1 MGLLLQNYKNLHTF
15 AQFLSSV
22 FGILLNNMEKRGSF
36 GSKLGVVLASAG
48 SAVGLGNIW
57 RFPTEVG
64 QNGGAA
70 FILVYIAFVLFLAM
84 PVMVSEFVIGRSSGT
99 NIVHAFRK
107 LAPARW
113 WIIIGFLGVLGGVL
127 VLSFYGVVAGWTLKY
142 TIDALTCRISGDNPA
157 QMFNSFVSDPVSP
170 LFYMALFLLLTHLVV
185 IRGIRGGIERY
196 SKLMMPL
203 LLIIIVILVCCSL
216 GMPGSTEGLRFLLK
230 PDFSKV
236 TPHVVLS
243 AMGQAFFSLS
253 VGIGCLATYASYFKK
268 DMNLAGSAVNVCAI
282 DTMVAIISGFIIF
295 PAVFSVEGVRA
306 DAGPGLVFITLP
318 HVFES
323 AFAQMPLVRYLFSSL
338 FYLLLL
344 LAALTSSISMHE
356 ICTAFVSEHYGVVR
370 KKAARLVTIVY
381 LILGT
386 ACSLSF
392 GPWQDYTLAGMTI
405 FGWFDY
411 ITAMFIMPLGG
422 IFISLLAGWFLEDK
436 LLTDELTNYGTLKV
450 RGLQFLVFLIR
461 WVAPIGVGMVF
472 LNEVAKQVNL
482 G

>member
-1 MGLLLQNYKNLHTF
+1 MNM
-15 AQFLSSV
+15 
-22 FGILLNNMEKRGSF
+22 NNRGRF

-84 PVMVSEFVIGRSSGT
+84 PVMVSEFVIGRSSGA

-107 LAPARW
+107 LAPAKW

-127 VLSFYGVVAGWTLKY
+127 VLSFYSVVAGWTLKY
-142 TIDALTCRISGDNPA
+142 TVDAAMHRISGTDPA
-157 QMFNSFVSDPVSP
+157 QTFNSFVSDTWSP
-170 LFYMALFLLLTHLVV
+170 MIYMALFLLLTHLVV
-185 IRGIRGGIERY
+185 IRGIKGGIERY

-203 LLIIIVILVCCSL
+203 LLFIIVILVGCSVS
-216 GMPGSTEGLRFLLK
+216 MPGSAEGLRFLLK

-253 VGIGCLATYASYFKK
+253 VGIGCLATYASYFNKN
-268 DMNLAGSAVNVCAI
+268 MNLAGSAINVCAI
-282 DTMVAIISGFIIF
+282 DTLVAIISGFIIF
-295 PAVFSVEGVRA
+295 PAVFSVEGVQA
-306 DAGPGLVFITLP
+306 DAGAGLVFITLP
-318 HVFES
+318 HVFSS
-323 AFAQMPLVRYLFSSL
+323 AFAQMPLVGYVFSTL

-356 ICTAFVSEHYGVVR
+356 ICTAFVSEHYNLTR
-370 KKAARLVTIVY
+370 KHAATLVTLVY
-381 LILGT
+381 LVLGA

-392 GPWQDYTLAGMTI
+392 GPWKDYTLAGMTV
-405 FGWFDY
+405 FSWFDFA
-411 ITAMFIMPLGG
+411 TAMFVMPIGG
-422 IFISLLAGWFLEDK
+422 IFITLFAGWYLDRK
-436 LLTDELTNYGTLKV
+436 LLTDELTNNGTLKV
-450 RGLQFLVFLIR
+450 RGLRVLIFLIR

-472 LNEVAKQVNL
+472 LNEVAKL
-482 G
+482 FK

>member
-1 MGLLLQNYKNLHTF
+1 
-15 AQFLSSV
+15 
-22 FGILLNNMEKRGSF
+22 MEKRGSF

-70 FILVYIAFVLFLAM
+70 FILVYIAFVLFLAL
-84 PVMVSEFVIGRSSGT
+84 PVMVSEFVIGRSSGA

-113 WIIIGFLGVLGGVL
+113 WMIIGFLGVLGGVL

-142 TIDALTCRISGDNPA
+142 TVDALAHRISGTDPA
-157 QMFNSFVSDPVSP
+157 QTFNNFVSNPWSP
-170 LFYMALFLLLTHLVV
+170 ILYMVLFLLLTHLVV
-185 IRGIRGGIERY
+185 IRGIKGGIEKY

-203 LLIIIVILVCCSL
+203 LLVIIVILVGCSL
-216 GMPGSTEGLRFLLK
+216 SMPGSAEGIRFLLQ

-253 VGIGCLATYASYFKK
+253 VGIGCMATYASYFNK
-268 DMNLAGSAVNVCAI
+268 DMNLAGSAANVCAI
-282 DTMVAIISGFIIF
+282 DTMVAIVSGFIIF
-295 PAVFSVEGVRA
+295 PAVFSVEGVQA
-306 DAGPGLVFITLP
+306 DAGAGLVFITLP
-318 HVFES
+318 HVFSS
-323 AFAQMPLVRYLFSSL
+323 AFAQMPLLGYIFSSL

-356 ICTAFVSEHYGVVR
+356 ICTAFVSEHYGLAR
-370 KKAARLVTIVY
+370 KKAAALVTLVY
-381 LILGT
+381 MVLGT

-392 GPWQDYTLAGMTI
+392 GPWKDYTLAGMTV
-405 FGWFDY
+405 FSWFDFM
-411 ITAMFIMPLGG
+411 TAMFIMPIGG
-422 IFISLLAGWFLEDK
+422 IFISLFAGWYLDRK
-436 LLTDELTNYGTLKV
+436 LLTDELTNCGTLKV
-450 RGLQFLVFLIR
+450 RGLRGLIFLIR

-472 LNEVAKQVNL
+472 LNEVAKLFN
-482 G
+482 

>member
-1 MGLLLQNYKNLHTF
+1 
-15 AQFLSSV
+15 
-22 FGILLNNMEKRGSF
+22 MEKRGSF

-70 FILVYIAFVLFLAM
+70 FILVYIAFVLFLAL
-84 PVMVSEFVIGRSSGT
+84 PVMVSEFVIGRSSGA

-113 WIIIGFLGVLGGVL
+113 WMIIGFLGVLGGVL

-142 TIDALTCRISGDNPA
+142 TVDALAHRISGTDPA
-157 QMFNSFVSDPVSP
+157 QTFNNFVSNSWSP
-170 LFYMALFLLLTHLVV
+170 ILYMVLFLLLTHLVV
-185 IRGIRGGIERY
+185 IRGIKEGIEKY

-203 LLIIIVILVCCSL
+203 LLVIIVILVGCSL
-216 GMPGSTEGLRFLLK
+216 SMPGSAEGIRFLLQ

-253 VGIGCLATYASYFKK
+253 VGIGCMATYASYFNK
-268 DMNLAGSAVNVCAI
+268 DMNLAGSAANVCAI
-282 DTMVAIISGFIIF
+282 DTMVAIVSGFIIF
-295 PAVFSVEGVRA
+295 PAVFSVEGVQA
-306 DAGPGLVFITLP
+306 DAGAGLVFITLP
-318 HVFES
+318 HVFSS
-323 AFAQMPLVRYLFSSL
+323 AFAQMPLLGYIFSSL

-356 ICTAFVSEHYGVVR
+356 ICTAFVSEHYGLAR
-370 KKAARLVTIVY
+370 KKAAALVTLVY
-381 LILGT
+381 MVLGT

-392 GPWQDYTLAGMTI
+392 GPWKDYTLAGMTV
-405 FGWFDY
+405 FSWFDF
-411 ITAMFIMPLGG
+411 ITAMFIMPIGG
-422 IFISLLAGWFLEDK
+422 IFISLFAGWYLDRK
-436 LLTDELTNYGTLKV
+436 LLTDELTNCGTLKV
-450 RGLQFLVFLIR
+450 RGLRGLIFLIR

-472 LNEVAKQVNL
+472 LNEVAKLFN
-482 G
+482 

>member
-1 MGLLLQNYKNLHTF
+1 
-15 AQFLSSV
+15 
-22 FGILLNNMEKRGSF
+22 MEKRGSF

-70 FILVYIAFVLFLAM
+70 FILVYIAFVLFLAL
-84 PVMVSEFVIGRSSGT
+84 PVMVSEFVIGRSSGA

-113 WIIIGFLGVLGGVL
+113 WMIIGFLGVLGGVL

-142 TIDALTCRISGDNPA
+142 TVDALAHRISGTDPA
-157 QMFNSFVSDPVSP
+157 QTFNNFVSNPWSP
-170 LFYMALFLLLTHLVV
+170 ILYMVLFLLLTHLVV
-185 IRGIRGGIERY
+185 IRGIKGGIEKY

-203 LLIIIVILVCCSL
+203 LLVIIVILVGCSL
-216 GMPGSTEGLRFLLK
+216 SMPGSAEGIRFLLQ

-253 VGIGCLATYASYFKK
+253 VGIGCLATYASYFNK
-268 DMNLAGSAVNVCAI
+268 DMNLAGSAANVCAI
-282 DTMVAIISGFIIF
+282 DTMVAIVSGFIIF
-295 PAVFSVEGVRA
+295 PAVFSVEGVQA
-306 DAGPGLVFITLP
+306 DAGAGLVFITLP
-318 HVFES
+318 HVFSS
-323 AFAQMPLVRYLFSSL
+323 AFAQMPLLGYIFSSL

-356 ICTAFVSEHYGVVR
+356 ICTAFVSEHYGLAR
-370 KKAARLVTIVY
+370 KKAATLVTLVY
-381 LILGT
+381 MVLGT

-392 GPWQDYTLAGMTI
+392 GPWKDSTLAGRTV
-405 FGWFDY
+405 FSWFDFM
-411 ITAMFIMPLGG
+411 TARVIMPLGG
-422 IFISLLAGWFLEDK
+422 IFISLFAGWYLDRK
-436 LLTDELTNYGTLKV
+436 LLTDELTNCGTLKV
-450 RGLQFLVFLIR
+450 RGLRGLIFLIR

-472 LNEVAKQVNL
+472 LNEVAKLFN
-482 G
+482 

>member
-1 MGLLLQNYKNLHTF
+1 M
-15 AQFLSSV
+15 
-22 FGILLNNMEKRGSF
+22 NNRGRF

-84 PVMVSEFVIGRSSGT
+84 PVMVSEFVIGRSSGA

-107 LAPARW
+107 LAPAKW

-127 VLSFYGVVAGWTLKY
+127 VLSFYSVVAGWTLKY
-142 TIDALTCRISGDNPA
+142 TVDAAMHRISGTDPA
-157 QMFNSFVSDPVSP
+157 QTFNSFVSDTWSP
-170 LFYMALFLLLTHLVV
+170 MIYMALFLLLTHLVV
-185 IRGIRGGIERY
+185 IRGIKGGIERY

-203 LLIIIVILVCCSL
+203 LLFIIVILVGCSVS
-216 GMPGSTEGLRFLLK
+216 MPGSAEGLRFLLK

-253 VGIGCLATYASYFKK
+253 VGIGCLATYASYFNKN
-268 DMNLAGSAVNVCAI
+268 MNLAGSAINVCAI
-282 DTMVAIISGFIIF
+282 DTLVAVISGFIIF
-295 PAVFSVEGVRA
+295 PAVFSVEGVQA
-306 DAGPGLVFITLP
+306 DAGAGLVFITLP
-318 HVFES
+318 HVFSS
-323 AFAQMPLVRYLFSSL
+323 AFAQMPLVGYVFSTL

-356 ICTAFVSEHYGVVR
+356 ICTAFVSEHYNLTR
-370 KKAARLVTIVY
+370 KHAATLVTLVY
-381 LILGT
+381 LVLGA

-392 GPWQDYTLAGMTI
+392 GPWKDYTLAGMTV
-405 FGWFDY
+405 FSWFDFA
-411 ITAMFIMPLGG
+411 TAMFVMPIGG
-422 IFISLLAGWFLEDK
+422 IFITLFAGWYLDRK
-436 LLTDELTNYGTLKV
+436 LLTDELTNNGTLKV
-450 RGLQFLVFLIR
+450 RGLRVLIFLIR

-472 LNEVAKQVNL
+472 LNEVAKL
-482 G
+482 FK

>member
-1 MGLLLQNYKNLHTF
+1 
-15 AQFLSSV
+15 
-22 FGILLNNMEKRGSF
+22 MEKRGSF

-70 FILVYIAFVLFLAM
+70 FILVYIAFVLFMAF
-84 PVMVSEFVIGRSSGT
+84 PVMVSEFVIGRSSGA

-113 WIIIGFLGVLGGVL
+113 WMIIGFLGVLGGVL

-142 TIDALTCRISGDNPA
+142 TVDALAHRISGTDPA
-157 QMFNSFVSDPVSP
+157 QTFNNFVSNPWSP
-170 LFYMALFLLLTHLVV
+170 ILYMVLFLLLTHLVV
-185 IRGIRGGIERY
+185 IRGIKGGIEKY

-203 LLIIIVILVCCSL
+203 LLVIIVILVGCSL
-216 GMPGSTEGLRFLLK
+216 SMPGSAEGIRFLLQ

-253 VGIGCLATYASYFKK
+253 VGIGCLATYASYFNK
-268 DMNLAGSAVNVCAI
+268 DMNLAGSAANVCAI
-282 DTMVAIISGFIIF
+282 DTMVAIVSGFIIF
-295 PAVFSVEGVRA
+295 PAVFSVEGVQA
-306 DAGPGLVFITLP
+306 DAGAGLVFITLP
-318 HVFES
+318 HVFSS
-323 AFAQMPLVRYLFSSL
+323 AFAQMPLLGYIFSSL

-356 ICTAFVSEHYGVVR
+356 ICTAFVSEHYSLTR
-370 KKAARLVTIVY
+370 KKAAALVTLVY
-381 LILGT
+381 MVLGT

-392 GPWQDYTLAGMTI
+392 GPWKDYTLAGMTV
-405 FGWFDY
+405 FSWFDF
-411 ITAMFIMPLGG
+411 ITAMFIMPIGG
-422 IFISLLAGWFLEDK
+422 IFISLFAGWYLDRK
-436 LLTDELTNYGTLKV
+436 LLTDELTNCGTLKV
-450 RGLQFLVFLIR
+450 RGLRGLIFLIR

-472 LNEVAKQVNL
+472 LNEVAKLFN
-482 G
+482 

>member
-1 MGLLLQNYKNLHTF
+1 
-15 AQFLSSV
+15 
-22 FGILLNNMEKRGSF
+22 MEKRGSF

-70 FILVYIAFVLFLAM
+70 FILVYIAFVLFLAL
-84 PVMVSEFVIGRSSGT
+84 PVMVSEFVIGRSSGA

-113 WIIIGFLGVLGGVL
+113 WMIIGFLGVLGGVL

-142 TIDALTCRISGDNPA
+142 TVDALAQRISETDPA
-157 QMFNSFVSDPVSP
+157 QTFNNFVSNPWSP
-170 LFYMALFLLLTHLVV
+170 ILYMVLFLLLTHLVV
-185 IRGIRGGIERY
+185 IRGIKGGIEKY

-203 LLIIIVILVCCSL
+203 LLVIIVILVGCSL
-216 GMPGSTEGLRFLLK
+216 SMPGSAEGIRFLLQ

-253 VGIGCLATYASYFKK
+253 VGIGCLATYASYFNK
-268 DMNLAGSAVNVCAI
+268 DMNLAGSAANVCAI
-282 DTMVAIISGFIIF
+282 DTMVAIVSGFIIF
-295 PAVFSVEGVRA
+295 PAVFSVEGVQA
-306 DAGPGLVFITLP
+306 DAGAGLVFITLP
-318 HVFES
+318 HVFSS
-323 AFAQMPLVRYLFSSL
+323 AFAQIPLVGYMFSSL

-356 ICTAFVSEHYGVVR
+356 ICTAFVSEHYSLTR
-370 KKAARLVTIVY
+370 KKAATLVTLVY
-381 LILGT
+381 MVLGT

-392 GPWQDYTLAGMTI
+392 GPWKDYTLAGMTV
-405 FGWFDY
+405 FSWFDF
-411 ITAMFIMPLGG
+411 ITAMFIMPIGG
-422 IFISLLAGWFLEDK
+422 IFISLFAGWYLDRK
-436 LLTDELTNYGTLKV
+436 LLTDELTNCGTLKV
-450 RGLQFLVFLIR
+450 RGLRGLIFLIR

-472 LNEVAKQVNL
+472 LNEVAKLFN
-482 G
+482 

>member
-1 MGLLLQNYKNLHTF
+1 
-15 AQFLSSV
+15 
-22 FGILLNNMEKRGSF
+22 MEKRGSF

-70 FILVYIAFVLFLAM
+70 FILVYIAFVLFLAL
-84 PVMVSEFVIGRSSGT
+84 PVMVSEFVIGRSSGA

-113 WIIIGFLGVLGGVL
+113 WMIIGFLGVLGGVM

-142 TIDALTCRISGDNPA
+142 TVDALAHRISGTDPA
-157 QMFNSFVSDPVSP
+157 QTFNNFVSNPWSP
-170 LFYMALFLLLTHLVV
+170 ILYMVLFLLLTHLVV
-185 IRGIRGGIERY
+185 IRGIKGGIEKY

-203 LLIIIVILVCCSL
+203 LLVIIVILVGCSL
-216 GMPGSTEGLRFLLK
+216 SMPGSAEGIRFLLQ

-253 VGIGCLATYASYFKK
+253 VGIGCLATYASYFNK
-268 DMNLAGSAVNVCAI
+268 DMNLAGSAANVCAI
-282 DTMVAIISGFIIF
+282 DTMVAIVSGFIIF
-295 PAVFSVEGVRA
+295 PAVFSVEGVQA
-306 DAGPGLVFITLP
+306 DAGAGLVFITLP
-318 HVFES
+318 HVFSS
-323 AFAQMPLVRYLFSSL
+323 AFAQMPLLGYMFSSL

-356 ICTAFVSEHYGVVR
+356 ICTAFVSEHYGLAR
-370 KKAARLVTIVY
+370 KKAAALVTLVY
-381 LILGT
+381 MVLGT

-392 GPWQDYTLAGMTI
+392 GPWKDYTLAGMTV
-405 FGWFDY
+405 FSWFDFM
-411 ITAMFIMPLGG
+411 TAMFIMPIGG
-422 IFISLLAGWFLEDK
+422 IFISLFAGWYLDRK
-436 LLTDELTNYGTLKV
+436 LLTDELTNCGTLKV
-450 RGLQFLVFLIR
+450 RGLRGLIFLIR

-472 LNEVAKQVNL
+472 LNEVAKLFN
-482 G
+482 